1 MNVLDSRALT
11 NVMQSVDGTDQNN
24 HINTP
29 NILQFQVICRYSDV
43 FCFNIVV
50 MVIHI
55 KSLLMKVDRDSMH
68 NLKIACYVV

>member
-1 MNVLDSRALT
+1 MSMAQT
-11 NVMQSVDGTDQNN
+11 KNN

-29 NILQFQVICRYSDV
+29 NILQFQVFSDV

-55 KSLLMKVDRDSMH
+55 KSLLMKVDSDSMH

>member
-1 MNVLDSRALT
+1 MSMAQT
-11 NVMQSVDGTDQNN
+11 KNN

-29 NILQFQVICRYSDV
+29 NILQFQVFCRYSDV

-55 KSLLMKVDRDSMH
+55 KSLLMKVDSDSMH